1 MSLGLSIYLN
11 IEHTCAQ
18 VLVCIGLNKKV
29 RLFLHGGYPI
39 MAYYNPIILDNIPI
53 KNVQCRQGT
62 TCTHQ
67 SWTIFGEGLKFFQI
81 AKDLIVPGFST
92 KLLYLQFTTYSF
104 TSSKQTLC
112 PMVRKYIRHHG
123 AYSIVRILYK
133 QPQSSQAKK
142 FKTAFE

>member
-53 KNVQCRQGT
+53 KPLYTIGQGT
-62 TCTHQ
+62 TCT
-67 SWTIFGEGLKFFQI
+67 
-81 AKDLIVPGFST
+81 
-92 KLLYLQFTTYSF
+92 
-104 TSSKQTLC
+104 
-112 PMVRKYIRHHG
+112 R
-123 AYSIVRILYK
+123 
-133 QPQSSQAKK
+133 
-142 FKTAFE
+142 